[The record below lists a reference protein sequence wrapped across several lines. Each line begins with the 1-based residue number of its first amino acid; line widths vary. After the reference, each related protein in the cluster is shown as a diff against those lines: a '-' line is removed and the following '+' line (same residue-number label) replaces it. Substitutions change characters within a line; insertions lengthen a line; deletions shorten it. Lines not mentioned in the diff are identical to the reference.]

1 MKKFQQTRE
10 VIKYSSKY
18 INGKTLDL
26 GAGRGKYKDII
37 SRFCDEYIAFDNVVG
52 EEIDVVG
59 DILKTPF
66 ANESFDTII
75 CTMVFEHIPNPWLA
89 VKEMKRIL
97 RKEGVV
103 IVTAPFIHSY
113 HQDPED
119 YYRYTV
125 KGMETLFD
133 DFKIIEADYYGEL
146 FTVISGFI
154 KMHFFN
160 PYKIQDNNKIKNR
173 IKNKIFR
180 LIEKSA
186 KFLDR
191 FVKLD
196 TIYIA
201 SYLIAKK

>member
-26 GAGRGKYKDII
+26 GAGRVKYKSII
-37 SRFCDEYIAFDNVVG
+37 SKFCDQYVAFDNVAGKDVN
-52 EEIDVVG
+52 VVG
-59 DILKTPF
+59 DILNTSF
-66 ANESFDTII
+66 ADESFNTII
-75 CTMVFEHIPNPWLA
+75 CTMVFEHIPKPWLA

-97 RKEGVV
+97 KKGGVV
-103 IVTAPFIHSY
+103 IVTAPFIQSY

-125 KGMETLFD
+125 KGMETLFE
-133 DFKIIEADYYGEL
+133 DFKIIEADYYGEF
-146 FTVISGFI
+146 FTTISGFI

-160 PYKIQDNNKIKNR
+160 PYKAQDNKKIKSR

-180 LIEKSA
+180 MIEKLA

-191 FVKLD
+191 FIKSD
-196 TIYIA
+196 ITYIA
-201 SYLIAKK
+201 SYIIAKK